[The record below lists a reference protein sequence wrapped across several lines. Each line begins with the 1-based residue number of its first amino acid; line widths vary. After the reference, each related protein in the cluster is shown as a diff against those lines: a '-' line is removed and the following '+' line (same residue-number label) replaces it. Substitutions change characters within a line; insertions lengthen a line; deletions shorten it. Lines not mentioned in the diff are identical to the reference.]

1 MLTNRE
7 VLAALDA
14 NINMLPY
21 VYDTFKW
28 DHCLSAGV
36 NFDDAWDSSTST
48 ADTTKANISKKNRPS
63 FKQKGLLM

>member
-14 NINMLPY
+14 SVNMLPY

-28 DHCLSAGV
+28 DHCLEAGV
-36 NFDDAWDSSTST
+36 DFDDAWDTSST
-48 ADTTKANISKKNRPS
+48 ADKWEKTGDKNRPS
-63 FKQKGLLM
+63 FEQKGLLG